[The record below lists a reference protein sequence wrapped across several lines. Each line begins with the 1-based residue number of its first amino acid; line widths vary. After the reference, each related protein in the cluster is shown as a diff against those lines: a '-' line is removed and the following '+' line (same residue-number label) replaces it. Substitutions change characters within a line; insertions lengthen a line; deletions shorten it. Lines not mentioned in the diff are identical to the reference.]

1 MENKKHL
8 IIVAGEASGDDR
20 AAELV
25 AALKEATP
33 SLSFSGLGGKKMA
46 KQNIEIYFDLASIAV
61 VGFAEVIKH
70 LGTIKHAFQL
80 ILKKVDEQK
89 PAAAILVDYPGFNLR
104 LAKEL
109 KKRGVPVIYYI
120 SPQVWAWNAKRI
132 DLIKKVV
139 DQMLVFFKFE
149 EMLYARHGYPVD
161 FVGHPLV
168 DKVKVNITQ
177 DDFLK
182 KIELS
187 ANGRTIGILPG
198 SREKEI
204 QAIFPIMLKAAQH
217 LYQKNPAFQ
226 FLAFKAP
233 TIDETTFSQYT
244 KDLTFPIRVVNEN
257 TYDGINACEFCLVAS
272 GTATLETA
280 ILKKP
285 MIVIYRTS
293 LLTWALAKC
302 LIKIPN
308 IGLVNV
314 VAGKKIV
321 PECVQFDATPKN
333 IAYQTIGLLS
343 DDKRIKD
350 TVQALSDVK
359 NALGAPGASARAAQT
374 IIHFLSRR

>member
-25 AALKEATP
+25 AALKEYDP
-33 SLSFSGLGGKKMA
+33 SFSFSGLGGKKMA
-46 KQNIEIYFDLASIAV
+46 DQGVDIYFDLASVAV
-61 VGFAEVIKH
+61 VGFTEIIKH
-70 LGTIKHAFQL
+70 FKTIKNAFHL
-80 ILKKVDEQK
+80 VLKKVDEQK
-89 PAAAILVDYPGFNLR
+89 PAAVILVDYPGFNLR

-109 KKRGVPVIYYI
+109 KKRNVPVIYYV

-139 DQMLVFFKFE
+139 DQMIVFFKFE
-149 EMLYARHGYPVD
+149 ETLYAHHDYSVD

-168 DKVKVNITQ
+168 DKVKTNVTQ
-177 DDFLK
+177 DAFLK
-182 KIELS
+182 KIGLS

-198 SREKEI
+198 SREKEV
-204 QAIFPIMLKAAQH
+204 QVIFPVMLKAAQY

-233 TIDETTFSQYT
+233 TISEHNFNQYV
-244 KDLTFPIRVVNEN
+244 KNISLPIKIISEDIYN
-257 TYDGINACEFCLVAS
+257 GINACDFCLVAS

-285 MIVIYRTS
+285 MIVIYKTS

-302 LIKIPN
+302 LVKISN

-314 VAGKKIV
+314 VAGKRIV
-321 PECVQFDATPKN
+321 PECVQFDATPEN

-343 DDKRIKD
+343 DDEKIKN
-350 TVQALSDVK
+350 TIQALSDVK
-359 NALGAPGASARAAQT
+359 DALGAPGASVRAAQK
-374 IIHFLSRR
+374 IIHFLSTR